1 MSANL
6 LEKARANRILALNV
20 LEQRGSNLF
29 ILEDARKS
37 TRRLQ
42 EKLFFTSRRNAAGH
56 AGKIEQ
62 VA

>member
-37 TRRLQ
+37 SRRLQ
-42 EKLFFTSRRNAAGH
+42 EKLFFTSRRNAGL
-56 AGKIEQ
+56 AGKIER